1 MSTESSL
8 VSHARYELEL
18 LEAAAA
24 KDEDP
29 SALKMQKEM
38 TADVLAV
45 VDLISTQ
52 GHSGGSV
59 GYMLNLVKKCV
70 LQKNLTPLT
79 GEDHEWFYHGPE
91 MGDVYQNKRYGAV
104 FKNSKGRAYYLDGIV
119 GVDPNGSTY
128 TGGSTPICYIEFP
141 YTPSTKYLPRMSLIP
156 RAEDEELDYTNFLFG
171 TVQEVLD
178 YYESMGIIQ
187 PPEDE
192 HVVRLEGCTAVLAQ
206 TDGGVPVCDT
216 EASVKE

>member
-1 MSTESSL
+1 MSKESNS

-18 LEAAAA
+18 IEAGAA

-29 SALKMQKEM
+29 SALKMQKQI

-52 GHSGGSV
+52 GHSGGSI
-59 GYMLNLVKKCV
+59 GYFLNLVKKCV
-70 LQKNLTPLT
+70 LQQNLTPLT
-79 GEDHEWFYHGPE
+79 GEDHEWFYHGPD
-91 MGDVYQNKRYGAV
+91 MGDVFQNKRYGAV

-156 RAEDEELDYTNFLFG
+156 RVDGDVLDYTNFLFD

-178 YYESMGIIQ
+178 YYESMGITQ

-192 HVVRLEGCTAVLAQ
+192 HVVRLAGCTAMLVK
-206 TDGGVPVCDT
+206 TGDDDPVCDP